1 VLVSDF
7 QINGFLD
14 LGFLELTSILG
25 VSWSGDS
32 FDFGVSSTLVG
43 MVQRLHPRLLNEG
56 LIVQ

>member
-14 LGFLELTSILG
+14 YGFLELTSILG

-32 FDFGVSSTLVG
+32 FDFWSVANLGRYGSEVTFSIL
-43 MVQRLHPRLLNEG
+43 E
-56 LIVQ
+56 